1 MASSIALAKSAVA
14 GRLPA
19 AAAPATDVAVAGAV
33 GVPAAPMAD
42 IRGGLATRS
51 FLGLLATQFFVA
63 LNDNMFRWLI
73 VPIGKGILGAEHA
86 DRALSMG
93 LVCLVLPT
101 FSLACRPAIW
111 PTASANAR

>member
-1 MASSIALAKSAVA
+1 
-14 GRLPA
+14 
-19 AAAPATDVAVAGAV
+19 
-33 GVPAAPMAD
+33 MAD
-42 IRGGLATRS
+42 VRGGLATRS
-51 FLGLLATQFFVA
+51 FLGLLVTQFLVA

-73 VPIGKGILGAEHA
+73 VPIGKDILGAEHA

-101 FSLACRPAIW
+101 FSWRRRPAIW